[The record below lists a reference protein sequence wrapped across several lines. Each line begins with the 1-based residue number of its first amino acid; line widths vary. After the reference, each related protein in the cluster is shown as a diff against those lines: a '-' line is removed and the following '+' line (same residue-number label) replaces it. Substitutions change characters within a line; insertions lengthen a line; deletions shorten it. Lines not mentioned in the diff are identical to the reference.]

1 MNQARRRF
9 LVGAYKLVDMALVL
23 LSLGLA
29 TVLVVTRHTTMSLD
43 QFLASRVKVEN
54 VVIFAGFLLVCFFI
68 FSLCGLY
75 ESKRLSSW
83 RSVIADS
90 MKATTL
96 ASVCLMLVAALFAKG
111 LVGTTFL
118 LLFWASSSA
127 LVVVVRLGMRR
138 VLGMIRLH
146 GRNLRHILILGTN
159 TRAIEFARRIESKPE
174 LGYRVVGFV
183 DDQWQGNQEFRG
195 AGYGVCCNFATLA
208 DFLRRNV
215 VDEVASFLP
224 LRSFYEHASQ
234 VAALCE
240 THGII
245 MRLDSDLFNLKIAR
259 SRAEDFDG
267 DPQIAA
273 YGIALE
279 SVPALMK
286 RALDVVVSSVSLVLL
301 SPMFVVVALVIRL
314 TSKGPVFFEQERVG
328 LNKRRF
334 SICKFR
340 TMVPDAEKLLVE
352 LEHLNEATG
361 PVFKIK
367 NDPRLTPV
375 GRFLRQTSLD
385 EFPQLWNVLK
395 GDMSLVGPRPLPVRD
410 YEGFSED
417 WQRRR
422 FSVRPG
428 ITCLW
433 QVNGRSSIPFEKW
446 MELDMQYLDEWSF
459 WLDLKIMART
469 IPAVLKRSGA
479 A

>member
-1 MNQARRRF
+1 MNQAKRR
-9 LVGAYKLVDMALVL
+9 LLLGAYKLVDVGLVL
-23 LSLGLA
+23 LSLGL
-29 TVLVVTRHTTMSLD
+29 TTILVVSGRTTMSLAD
-43 QFLASRVKVEN
+43 FLASRVKVEN
-54 VVIFAGFLLVCFFI
+54 AIIFAGFVVVCYFI
-68 FSLCGLY
+68 FSLSGLY
-75 ESKRLSSW
+75 ESKRLSS
-83 RSVIADS
+83 RGPVILDS
-90 MKATTL
+90 LKATTL
-96 ASVCLMLVAALFAKG
+96 ASICLMLVAMLFAKG
-111 LVGTTFL
+111 LINTTFL
-118 LLFWASSSA
+118 LLFWVFTSVSVVSA
-127 LVVVVRLGMRR
+127 RLAMRH
-138 VLGMIRLH
+138 VLARLRLH

-159 TRAIEFARRIESKPE
+159 ARAIEFARRIKSKPE

-183 DDQWQGNQEFRG
+183 DEQWQGSQEFRET
-195 AGYGVCCNFATLA
+195 GYGVCCNFATLA

-215 VDEVASFLP
+215 VDEVASFVP

-240 THGII
+240 MHGVI

-267 DPQIAA
+267 NPQIAA
-273 YGIALE
+273 YGVALE
-279 SVPALMK
+279 SAPALMK
-286 RALDVVVSSVSLVLL
+286 RVLDVVVSSVSLVLL
-301 SPMFVVVALVIRL
+301 SPTFVVVALIIKL
-314 TSKGPVFFEQERVG
+314 TSKGPVLFEQERVG

-340 TMVPDAEKLLVE
+340 TMVPGAEKLLEE
-352 LEHLNEATG
+352 LEHLNEASG

-367 NDPRLTPV
+367 DDPRLTPV

-446 MELDMQYLDEWSF
+446 MELDMQYLDQWSL
-459 WLDLKIMART
+459 WLDVKIIART